1 MVNSKSSSTDF
12 FLWFDPSNDQWNK
25 FLLLVSDKAMR
36 TMRRIN
42 QFPVVTTEFAQDT
55 LFPQLDQRVG
65 FTASPA
71 KATRTEKIK
80 HNFCAGLQ
88 RAAGDITML

>member
-1 MVNSKSSSTDF
+1 M
-12 FLWFDPSNDQWNK
+12 
-25 FLLLVSDKAMR
+25 LVSDKAMR
-36 TMRRIN
+36 MMLSIN
-42 QFPVVTTEFAQDT
+42 RFPVVTTEFAQDT

-80 HNFCAGLQ
+80 QNFCAGLQ
-88 RAAGDITML
+88 SAAGDITKL